1 MIWLT
6 AGGVVLLV
14 LAAVLLRRRVNRD
27 GAGEAPEAEHG
38 RSEAAADYVAMFTMT
53 MYTVLIAFVVVVLWQ
68 RSDDIGSD
76 LRTESQ
82 GLTQLVWTAQRLDPA
97 DRQAFRTAVADY
109 TADVLGREW
118 PPAGLAATDPSAA
131 ALAELRTTLS
141 AAVSLDDQT
150 TLRDQELGVVDQ
162 IAGARQ
168 DRIAKDLKPF
178 PDILFAALILLS
190 VVTVLTPFLLGP
202 RADLLS
208 ILGIAVTV
216 AIVLAGL
223 ALVLDLQA
231 PYSGA
236 VSVSDTP
243 LRLVQQ
249 QLAAT
254 RQ

>member
-14 LAAVLLRRRVNRD
+14 LAAVLLRRRVVR
-27 GAGEAPEAEHG
+27 GGEGDDEATEHG
-38 RSEAAADYVAMFTMT
+38 RAEAAADYVAMFTMT

-76 LRTESQ
+76 LRIESQ

-97 DRQAFRTAVADY
+97 DRTVFRTAVSDY
-109 TADVLGREW
+109 AADVQVREW
-118 PPAGLAATDPSAA
+118 PPADSAATGPSAE
-131 ALAELRTTLS
+131 ALDRLQVALS
-141 AAVSLDDQT
+141 TSFSLDDQT
-150 TLRDQELGVVDQ
+150 TLRDQELGVLDQ
-162 IAGARQ
+162 IVEARQ
-168 DRIAKDLKPF
+168 DRIAKDFKPL

-236 VSVSDTP
+236 FSVSNAP
-243 LRLVQQ
+243 LQFVQQ

-254 RQ
+254 QQ